1 MGLNRVNIMGRLG
14 KDPELRRTNDGTAV
28 CSFSLAVERDFS
40 DESGKRPVDWV
51 DVVVWR
57 KSAEFV
63 CKYFSKGQQ
72 AVVDGSLR
80 QRSWE
85 KDGVKHNT
93 LEVLADRVYFG
104 DTKSSGTS
112 AAPLEELPEIG
123 DVDGDLPL

>member
-28 CSFSLAVERDFS
+28 CNFSLAVERDFS

-51 DVVVWR
+51 EVVAWR
-57 KSAEFV
+57 KSAEFI

-104 DTKSSGTS
+104 DTKSSSAS

-123 DVDGDLPL
+123 DVDGPLPF